1 MTKGF
6 ERRQQQ
12 RYAVLKHMYDVAVEN
27 RNDPTMSLHEDR
39 IAEGL
44 DYPKQDVKSALSY
57 LEGKYLIEIVT
68 VFYGGDKDYKLTHRG
83 IEEIEQSLQK
93 PKEPT
98 EHFPAP
104 ANMNFYFNAQGA
116 TVQTGAQ
123 STTNVTQNIGVDS
136 SDVFRLLEKLK
147 LHATE
152 LPPEQQE
159 DALDSIEA
167 LEDELNSQDRNPKRV
182 KVFLTGLERIARGT
196 VTLTSQVAILAQQL
210 KNLGVF

>member
-27 RNDPTMSLHEDR
+27 RNDPTMPLHEDR

-57 LEGKYLIEIVT
+57 LEGKYLIEVVT
-68 VFYGGDKDYKLTHRG
+68 VFHGGDKDYKLAHRG
-83 IEEIEQSLQK
+83 IEEIERSFQK
-93 PKEPT
+93 PEEPT
-98 EHFPAP
+98 EHFPSQIIQ
-104 ANMNFYFNAQGA
+104 NFNAPVGA
-116 TVQTGAQ
+116 VQTGANN
-123 STTNVTQNIGVDS
+123 TANVTQNVGADLS
-136 SDVFRLLEKLK
+136 NVFNLLEKLK

-196 VTLTSQVAILAQQL
+196 VTFTSQVAILAQQL